1 MSAKDDK
8 MKSQS
13 FKVWLRKCTRIYA
26 LHANSSSNNDKS
38 DHNIHII
45 TDEDYKSDSDKSHK
59 YLKN

>member
-26 LHANSSSNNDKS
+26 LHANSSSNNDKN
-38 DHNIHII
+38 DHNVHII
-45 TDEDYKSDSDKSHK
+45 INEDYESDSDKSCKHS
-59 YLKN
+59 KN